1 MKRGVATI
9 AALQWLLGGAGTI
22 IASIAFAYTNA
33 TSTNIK
39 TLSDTVAGHTTEIS
53 QLKDSACVQ
62 NSNIQNIA
70 AAVHASFVPDPHCK

>member
-1 MKRGVATI
+1 MNLDILKWT
-9 AALQWLLGGAGTI
+9 LGGAVTL
-22 IASIAFAYTNA
+22 IAGIAMAYTS
-33 TSTNIK
+33 STNANLK
-39 TLSDTVAGHTTEIS
+39 ATDDTVAIHTTEIS

>member
-1 MKRGVATI
+1 MNKGATSIFQIIALGASGIVATI
-9 AALQWLLGGAGTI
+9 AM
-22 IASIAFAYTNA
+22 AYAQSTSSNLKETN
-33 TSTNIK
+33 
-39 TLSDTVAGHTTEIS
+39 DVVAIHTTEIS